1 MTGTDTSLNNN
12 KTVKELTI
20 FTEPLSSGHTRAT
33 SHRPLWFQTDNIGGR
48 GGAGGEKEV
57 KQQEMFTHQYNS
69 ATDRSPVLCPGL

>member
-33 SHRPLWFQTDNIGGR
+33 SHRLLWFQTDNIGAR
-48 GGAGGEKEV
+48 GGKEGSETAGNV
-57 KQQEMFTHQYNS
+57 H
-69 ATDRSPVLCPGL
+69 PPI